1 MSLNA
6 WRRHGSGEPP
16 HASSR
21 PRRVAVVG
29 AGWAG
34 LTAAVRAVQAGHAV
48 TLYEL
53 SATVGGRARAVVHRN
68 EVRDNGQHILIGAY
82 LRTLDVMQTVGVEP
96 QRVLQRLPLALLD
109 ARGQGLRLP
118 GGQALLSFAR
128 GVLAHRQWPW
138 ADRARFLLVTSGWL
152 ADGFRCE
159 PDRPVAEWAQGLPPS
174 VCETLLEPLCVAALN
189 TPAAQASTS
198 VLLRVLSDALFS
210 APGSADLLL
219 PRSSLDE
226 LLPRPALRWL
236 ERHAARVHL
245 GHRVDSLERAGPVW
259 AIGAQN
265 HDAVI
270 LACPPREAAR
280 LVQPHAPAWAAL
292 AAAFAYEPIITAWL
306 KAPEVCFPYPMLALR
321 GEPAQFAFDLG
332 SLDPTRAGEVSLA
345 CSGAAAWVAAG
356 RETFEAALRAQV
368 AEQLA
373 PALPKGWTLHDVMTE
388 KRATFRC
395 TPGLTRPPQ
404 AVAPQLWAAGDYVS
418 GPYPATLEGA
428 VRSGESA
435 ASLVMLPT
443 R

>member
-1 MSLNA
+1 MSRDA
-6 WRRHGSGEPP
+6 WRMHGPGP
-16 HASSR
+16 R
-21 PRRVAVVG
+21 RRVAVVG

-53 SATVGGRARAVVHRN
+53 SASVGGRARAVVHRG

-82 LRTLDVMQTVGVEP
+82 LRTLDLMKTVGVDA
-96 QRVLQRLPLALLD
+96 QRVLQRLPLALVD
-109 ARGQGLRLP
+109 AQGQGLRLP

-128 GVLAHRQWPW
+128 GVLTHHQWSW
-138 ADRARFLLVTSGWL
+138 ADRARFLLATSGWL

-159 PDRPVAEWAQGLPPS
+159 PDRPVAEWAKGLPDS
-174 VCETLLEPLCVAALN
+174 VCDTLLEPLCVAALN
-189 TPAAQASTS
+189 TPAAQASTA

-236 ERHAARVHL
+236 ERHSAQIRL
-245 GHRVDSLERAGPVW
+245 GQRVDRLEPLDPGW
-259 AIGAQN
+259 AIGDDR

-280 LVQPHAPAWAAL
+280 LVQPHAHAWAAL

-306 KAPEVCFPYPMLALR
+306 QAPEVRFPYPMLALR
-321 GEPAQFAFDLG
+321 GGPAQFAFDLG
-332 SLDPTRAGEVSLA
+332 SLDTTRAGEVSLA
-345 CSGAAAWVAAG
+345 CSGAADWVDAG
-356 RETFEAALRAQV
+356 REALETALRAQV
-368 AEQLA
+368 SEQLA
-373 PALPKGWTLHDVMTE
+373 PALPKGWRLHDVMTE

-395 TPGLTRPPQ
+395 TPGLLRPTQ
-404 AVAPQLWAAGDYVS
+404 DVAPRLWAAGDYVS

-435 ASLVMLPT
+435 VRLVTLLT